1 MQVDATIFNEAQDTK
16 NQEAWV
22 LCFFFARK
30 TRILM
35 KNRLGILPGCH
46 LLGYLSGR

>member
-30 TRILM
+30 TRLIM
-35 KNRLGILPGCH
+35 VAVHHHDKMCT
-46 LLGYLSGR
+46 